1 MTTAAGPRGS
11 VLMQDDQPL
20 EKMAKSV
27 TLAKKQRAERP
38 FNGCEQLILV
48 ALLLLAGASAC
59 LLWAG
64 RLSL

>member
-48 ALLLLAGASAC
+48 ALLLAGASAC